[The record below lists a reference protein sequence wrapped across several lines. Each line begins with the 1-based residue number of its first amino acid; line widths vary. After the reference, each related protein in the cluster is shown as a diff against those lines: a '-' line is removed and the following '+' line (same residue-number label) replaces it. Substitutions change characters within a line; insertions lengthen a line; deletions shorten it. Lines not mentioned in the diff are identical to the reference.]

1 MHIYHSCFKFWRKLP
16 EETKRRFCWIAV
28 TKTVPSDYEEKVYR
42 KLAPLGARFDRWI
55 WPEFNEEG
63 FFQEYSKLLDELD
76 KEEVLEELKA
86 MSEDEKDIVILN
98 WEDMSKKSEGR
109 IAYAWLLEMTEEE
122 ASKMDLEE
130 VLKKESLGTDDRVF
144 DI

>member
-1 MHIYHSCFKFWRKLP
+1 M
-16 EETKRRFCWIAV
+16 

-42 KLAPLGARFDRWI
+42 KLAPLGERFDRWI